1 MTVDRGSTWNKWDF
15 HVHTPFSI
23 LNNGYGFNPY
33 TDCMQQKSDAYPFDE
48 YVKNLFSKAIEKNIV
63 AIGITDYF
71 SIEGYKKVREYLANS
86 EKMVELFPN
95 QSIRDKINDLYIFPN
110 IELRLN
116 SFVGDKADSVNYHV
130 IFSDQVSTRDIED
143 SFLSALNIVCEG
155 NTVLPLTRHNIER
168 RGAKYKEHN
177 HGSGSDLLVGLQNI
191 TVDYKQIFDV
201 LQESD
206 VLKGQYLI
214 SVPVDESLCK
224 IPWNGR
230 DHDTRL
236 NLYYQTD
243 LLMTSSRKTRDWAL
257 AVGNEKKFKN
267 EFGSIKACIW
277 GSDAH
282 DYDRMFEP
290 EDHRY
295 CWIKAETTFEGLKQ
309 ILYEPGERVRIQKDK
324 PEVKDEH
331 HVIDYIQFSDDR
343 FSPEPIYLSE
353 GLTTIIGGKS
363 TGKSILLRHIAKNS
377 DPSQVRER
385 ENGNPQNRL
394 EANAK
399 VVWKDGVSGES
410 GERKII
416 YIPQSWLNRVVDK
429 PDGGSQLNSMIAD
442 ILLQQPNIH
451 SAYNQLQDK
460 KNEIISGV
468 TNNIADYVAQ
478 MQRIQQIE
486 SELKEKGRSAAYKS
500 EIEKIEKTRES
511 LSSAVGITE
520 EELKKYQ
527 ELERELSE
535 KQQEY
540 RKYKNELAQIDFM
553 ADPVIYISD
562 MTTFGLDKQPIY
574 NFGHLEITEN
584 VFKDA
589 ITEYNKNLLT
599 SWQSV
604 KNQAIK
610 SLTERK
616 EKIHQEVSALAV
628 QIQPLKDRVAQNDQ
642 LKKLENQLKVERE
655 HYNQALALEKEKS
668 SCLNKADN
676 LKNRIISSRKDL
688 KQAYDTYAAKVA
700 DENTEETDLKFS
712 AEIVHNQE
720 GLYNAIQ
727 TIFDNRNTK
736 SYKNDKY
743 SLNDKDN
750 LAIDDGLFEFIWR
763 GVLHG
768 QLKFSRGYELK
779 SGLERLFSDW
789 FSIHYIVKSGED
801 TISNMSPGKK
811 ALVLLEMVVN
821 LEKGNF
827 PILIDQPEDDL
838 DNRSIYEDL
847 VKYIKSK
854 KHQRQIIV
862 VTHNANVVIGAD
874 AEEIIIANQRGKES
888 PNNKFQFEYRCGAIE
903 NTRPV
908 CNEDGSIKAGVLN
921 QKGIEEQIC
930 DILEG
935 GKDAFE
941 LRKNKYFSV

>member
-1 MTVDRGSTWNKWDF
+1 MTVDRGSTWNKWDL
-15 HVHTPFSI
+15 HVHTPYSI

-33 TDCMQQKSDAYPFDE
+33 TDCMQQKSDADPFDE
-48 YVKNLFSKAIEKNIV
+48 YIKNLFSKAIEKNIA

-71 SIEGYKKVREYLANS
+71 SIEGYKKIREYLANPG
-86 EKMVELFPN
+86 KMEELFPD
-95 QSIRDKINDLYIFPN
+95 QAIRDKIKGLFVFPN

-116 SFVGDKADSVNYHV
+116 IFVGEKAHSVNYHV
-130 IFSDQVSTRDIED
+130 IFSDSISPEDIET
-143 SFLSALNIVCEG
+143 SFLSRLEIKLGSSNSYPLTQTNIEKLGRHFKKYNQCKGSDYSVGLKNVTVADNNIIEALN
-155 NTVLPLTRHNIER
+155 H
-168 RGAKYKEHN
+168 GAA
-177 HGSGSDLLVGLQNI
+177 
-191 TVDYKQIFDV
+191 
-201 LQESD
+201 
-206 VLKGQYLI
+206 LKDNFLI
-214 SVPVDESLCK
+214 AIPVDEDLSQ
-224 IPWNGR
+224 IQWGGR
-230 DHDTRL
+230 DHGTRWSL
-236 NLYYQTD
+236 CRQAD
-243 LLMTSSRKTRDWAL
+243 LFLSSNPGTRDWAL
-257 AVGNEKKFKN
+257 ATGNEKNFKA
-267 EFGSIKACIW
+267 EFGSIKPCIW

-282 DYDRMFEP
+282 DYERMFEP
-290 EDHRY
+290 ADHRY
-295 CWIKAETTFEGLKQ
+295 CWIKAEPTFEGLKQ
-309 ILYEPGERVRIQKDK
+309 ILYEPGERVCIQEDK

-628 QIQPLKDRVAQNDQ
+628 QIRPLKDRVAQNDQ